1 MNVRHRFCAVLVVLF
16 GVGGAASASAHHSF
30 SGVVDVEGQI
40 TLTGVLSKIDWINPH
55 IYLYLGVTDDDGQ
68 VTTWAIETL
77 PTNHLRNI
85 GITRLDIWNDAAAGE
100 VVTIHAL
107 RARDRTRRLG
117 WLQRITYADGHFFHL
132 SGDPNEILALKE
144 TSDARG
150 PRD

>member
-1 MNVRHRFCAVLVVLF
+1 MNVRHRLCAVLVVLF
-16 GVGGAASASAHHSF
+16 GVGAAASASAHHSF

-40 TLTGVLSKIDWINPH
+40 TLTGVLSKIDWVNPH
-55 IYLYLGVTDDDGQ
+55 IYLHLDVTDDDGQ

-85 GITRLDIWNDAAAGE
+85 GLTRLDLWNDAAAGE

-107 RARDRTRRLG
+107 RARDRTSRLG

-132 SGDPNEILALKE
+132 SGDPNEIVALRE
-144 TSDARG
+144 TSNARD

>member
-1 MNVRHRFCAVLVVLF
+1 MNVQHRLCAVLVVLF
-16 GVGGAASASAHHSF
+16 SVGAAASASAHHSF

-40 TLTGVLSKIDWINPH
+40 TLTGVLSKIDWVNPH
-55 IYLYLGVTDDDGQ
+55 IYLHLDVTDDDGQ

-85 GITRLDIWNDAAAGE
+85 GLTRLDLWNDAAAGE

-107 RARDRTRRLG
+107 RARDQDSRLG

-132 SGDPNEILALKE
+132 SGDPNEIVALEE
-144 TSDARG
+144 TSDAQG